1 MEQNDERL
9 ESLYSKISSIK
20 NVTIDIH
27 SDSLSQ
33 NRLLNQTVRSF
44 SHLIPQ
50 NPQSNHLFV
59 VMKPQAEE
67 LMFQNCIIYLKRNGV
82 YKKKGEQFDSFT
94 SQLSD
99 SASRF
104 SRTIQAGSSQR
115 KTIIYTVGGVVG
127 LFFLYRIFG

>member
-20 NVTIDIH
+20 NVCHDRYSFRLIVPKSTTEP
-27 SDSLSQ
+27 
-33 NRLLNQTVRSF
+33 NRKKL

-67 LMFQNCIIYLKRNGV
+67 LMFQN
-82 YKKKGEQFDSFT
+82 S
-94 SQLSD
+94 
-99 SASRF
+99 SRF

-115 KTIIYTVGGVVG
+115 KTIIYAVGGG
-127 LFFLYRIFG
+127 RWPILPLPDIRMTDIKP